1 MCQLEWVR
9 LNTILA
15 ASSIPSAV
23 ATFSISISMHLN
35 SIILGLGLHISI
47 LLNTPWYYHIQYISI
62 HLNIIILCSY
72 NTSQYFATPLNSTIL
87 QTHFN
92 TSFNI
97 TYIYHDLSQHFVKY
111 SLIHQYISILSV
123 LIHSECSYNIL
134 NQHLNNTLPAQ
145 SLDGDCSRKKSEN
158 VSF

>member
-1 MCQLEWVR
+1 M
-9 LNTILA
+9 
-15 ASSIPSAV
+15 
-23 ATFSISISMHLN
+23 
-35 SIILGLGLHISI
+35 IILGLHISI
-47 LLNTPWYYHIQYISI
+47 HLDIIIYSTSQYTLILSYCAHTTLLNTSQHPFIVQYCKLTSI
-62 HLNIIILCSY
+62 LLNII
-72 NTSQYFATPLNSTIL
+72 
-87 QTHFN
+87 
-92 TSFNI
+92 
-97 TYIYHDLSQHFVKY
+97 YIYHDLSEHLLKY